1 MLCVIVGS
9 CLNDLIA
16 TDSPMET
23 DAFMTLGSL
32 VTFSPLTHS
41 LVAQDLLVLRLRM
54 TEPRLCWSEE
64 MPPGILSGAPTK

>member
-1 MLCVIVGS
+1 MLCAVVGS

-23 DAFMTLGSL
+23 GAFMTLGSL
-32 VTFSPLTHS
+32 VTFSPLMHS
-41 LVAQDLLVLRLRM
+41 LVAQDFLVLSLIESRFF
-54 TEPRLCWSEE
+54 CWSEE